1 VQTAIDKLVENKT
14 VVVIAH
20 RLSTVIGADKILVL
34 EAGQI
39 IESGNHEEL
48 LSQNRR
54 YAMLWNAQQQSRR
67 WK

>member
-1 VQTAIDKLVENKT
+1 MTS

-39 IESGNHEEL
+39 VESGAHPEL
-48 LSQNRR
+48 LSQNGR
-54 YAMLWNAQQQSRR
+54 YALMWEAQQQSRR
-67 WK
+67 WKIAA